1 MKNNIYACREIQ
13 LRVATVYL
21 LVIRQLKSL
30 KFKDKDNYFQK
41 HAAGFIRLSYSLQKR
56 KKLKKA

>member
-41 HAAGFIRLSYSLQKR
+41 HATDFIRLIIHYR
-56 KKLKKA
+56 KEKN

>member
-41 HAAGFIRLSYSLQKR
+41 HATGFIRLIIHYR
-56 KKLKKA
+56 KEKN